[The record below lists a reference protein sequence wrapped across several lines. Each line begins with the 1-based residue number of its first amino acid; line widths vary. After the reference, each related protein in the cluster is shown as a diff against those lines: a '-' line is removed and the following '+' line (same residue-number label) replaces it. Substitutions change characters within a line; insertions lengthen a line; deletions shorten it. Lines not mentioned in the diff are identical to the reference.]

1 MVLSLDDEDSPLALG
16 NCGVSGIVFVG
27 VCKST
32 MMLGRG
38 TGTGTGS
45 IGIIRSALS
54 PSVSRGRFSVDS
66 PMSLIRNN
74 AEVEEEEE
82 EVGPVDIIL

>member
-16 NCGVSGIVFVG
+16 NCGVSGIVIFVG

-32 MMLGRG
+32 MMLGR
-38 TGTGTGS
+38 GTGTGS

-66 PMSLIRNN
+66 LMSLIRNN